1 MMSEDAAEKQ
11 AREILARFPDN
22 WSPAHREICAAVA
35 GALRE
40 QANSVYDAFEFT
52 GKQDLDGARVEIT
65 KLKAELEAARAE
77 WKELNEHRLE
87 AWHKY
92 FEMKVECDEL
102 RKQVEQAAERQRELA
117 NAIAILTKRNGWD
130 AMMTETEYRLVK
142 AVKIK
147 YTILGRTPIGW
158 PKQTAD

>member
-1 MMSEDAAEKQ
+1 MSEDRDTSVESPHAGAEGDAAEKQ

-35 GALRE
+35 AAIRE
-40 QANSVYDAFEFT
+40 RDAVIANLKAEAVSNHSLLND
-52 GKQDLDGARVEIT
+52 VE
-65 KLKAELEAARAE
+65 AELEAARAE

-102 RKQVEQAAERQRELA
+102 RKQVEELQAQR
-117 NAIAILTKRNGWD
+117 K
-130 AMMTETEYRLVK
+130 
-142 AVKIK
+142 
-147 YTILGRTPIGW
+147 
-158 PKQTAD
+158 